1 MADILET
8 KIRVK
13 ELYNTGAD
21 EAVID
26 KYIADSGFTIDQI
39 KNYKIDNKKGASY
52 YDRFKIGLSPNY
64 ESSKATV
71 SNMYDGAVPMGKGN
85 FAIPGDNGA
94 TVFNPPG
101 FDVGDIFQY
110 AGGPLINM
118 ASNMYG
124 A

>member
-1 MADILET
+1 MADILES

-13 ELYNTGAD
+13 ELFNTGAD
-21 EAVID
+21 EAVIE

-39 KNYKIDNKKGASY
+39 RDYKIDVTKGASY

-64 ESSKATV
+64 KSSEATV
-71 SNMYDGAVPMGKGN
+71 STMYDGAVPMDKGN
-85 FAIPGDNGA
+85 FAIPNDNGA

-118 ASNMYG
+118 SKYMYG